1 MGTRRQI
8 QMEPRKL
15 NLMHTALDLD
25 IGGLQRL
32 IADITP
38 AMNRERFNIEVC
50 CFNRLGCF
58 ADQLQEEGV
67 GVTLLQKN
75 QDHFDTAYPFR
86 LAAFLRS
93 KKVDIIHMHSGSFFF
108 GSLAAT
114 MAMIPASVYTEH
126 GRHVPEPRVQLI
138 EDRISGFLVGQIV
151 AVSQELEIYL
161 AERVKLPAR
170 KICTIINGIQNERY
184 SLRPKPSHLLKEFNL
199 RPESKV
205 VGTVARL
212 DDVKDQLTMI
222 DAFARVVKAI
232 PEARLFL
239 VGDGPMRQ
247 KLNER
252 IDKHRLEK
260 EIFITGAR
268 GDIPEMLNLFDL
280 YTLTSVSEG
289 TSLSL
294 LEAMASGLPSVV
306 TNVGGNPSII
316 KNESEGLLVE
326 PKDVGG
332 IADAMIRVLTN
343 SSLSQELS
351 KKALSKVRSAYSIKS
366 MVKSYENVYFNLL
379 SKKKRYK
386 NLIS

>member
-1 MGTRRQI
+1 
-8 QMEPRKL
+8 MESRKL

-32 IADITP
+32 IADVTP

-67 GVTLLQKN
+67 RVTLLQKN
-75 QDHFDTAYPFR
+75 QDHFDVTYPFR
-86 LAAFLRS
+86 LAAFLKSR
-93 KKVDIIHMHSGSFFF
+93 KVDIIHMHSGSFFF
-108 GSLAAT
+108 GSIAAA
-114 MAMIPASVYTEH
+114 MAMVPASVYTDH

-151 AVSQELEIYL
+151 AVSRELEIYL
-161 AERVKLPAR
+161 AERVKLPVK
-170 KICTIINGIQNERY
+170 KICTIINGIQDERY
-184 SLRPKPSHLLKEFNL
+184 APGPKPAHLLNEFSLRSDNKII
-199 RPESKV
+199 
-205 VGTVARL
+205 GTVARL

-222 DAFARVVKAI
+222 DAFARVVTKI

-239 VGDGPMRQ
+239 VGDGPMRK

-252 IDKHRLEK
+252 IGKHRLEK

-280 YTLTSVSEG
+280 YVLTSVSEG

-316 KNESEGLLVE
+316 GNESEGLLVE
-326 PKDVGG
+326 PKDIGG

-351 KKALSKVRSAYSIKS
+351 KKALSRVRSEYSIKS
-366 MVKSYENVYFNLL
+366 MAKSYQNVYFSLL
-379 SKKKRYK
+379 RRKKRYK